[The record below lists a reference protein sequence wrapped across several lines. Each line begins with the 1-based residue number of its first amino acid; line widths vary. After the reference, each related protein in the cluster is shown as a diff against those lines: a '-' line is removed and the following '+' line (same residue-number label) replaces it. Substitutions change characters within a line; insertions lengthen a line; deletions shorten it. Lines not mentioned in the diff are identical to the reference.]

1 MQHSDLVPSHV
12 DGFQRALLLE
22 QHAWHDALSAVP
34 RPLRERVTALAAELY
49 ALLRTPIFPKGR
61 YRALAE
67 ALVSAASSGDASLD
81 LHCVLASPTAEAEIG
96 AFMACAA
103 AFKRCGFAPRV
114 TLLMVQWE
122 NLVDARCRDELSRA
136 RAFAR
141 QTWVV
146 AEAARQAGFAG
157 AVVPVRVEI
166 DVASGEIAQPCDFRA
181 SWDLVVQALDA
192 PRRADPALARDL
204 AWCTDFYA
212 RQHSLRQLGERQVLL
227 DLAIRRAVGAR
238 VPAVDAAAPGRM
250 PLLVTS
256 ELHKRFLPCYGADVP
271 ILNIDTRAW
280 PARAAKSA

>member
-1 MQHSDLVPSHV
+1 MQHSELIPPHV

-22 QHAWHDALSAVP
+22 QHAWHDALSATP
-34 RPLRERVTALAAELY
+34 RPVREHIAALAGDLY

-61 YRALAE
+61 YRAVAE
-67 ALVSAASSGDASLD
+67 ALAGAASTENAPLD

-96 AFMACAA
+96 AFMECAA
-103 AFKRCGFAPRV
+103 AFKRYGFAPRV

-141 QTWVV
+141 QTWAVT
-146 AEAARQAGFAG
+146 EAARQAGFAG

-166 DVASGEIAQPCDFRA
+166 DVESGEIAQPCDFRA

-192 PRRADPALARDL
+192 PRRAEPALARDL
-204 AWCTDFYA
+204 TWCTDFYA

-238 VPAVDAAAPGRM
+238 VPAAHEAAPGRM

-256 ELHKRFLPCYGADVP
+256 ELHKRFLPCYAADVP